1 VAINWV
7 LCQGALPIVGA
18 KSAAQV
24 KDNLGALG
32 WRLSSAEFRRLDA
45 ASKAVPRGATQNIFQ
60 TD

>member
-1 VAINWV
+1 M

-24 KDNLGALG
+24 KENLGALG
-32 WRLSSAEFRRLDA
+32 WRLTSDELERLDA
-45 ASKAVPRGATQNIFQ
+45 ASIAVPRGATQNIFQ